1 MVKRSN
7 FPEWKCWQLFKK
19 SKHLDKLWSMCCCI
33 QLFATPRTVAHQP
46 PLSMEFPG
54 KNTGVG
60 CHRLLQGFILTQGS
74 NPCLLHWQVESL
86 PLSPQGSPMVKWYLQ
101 LNGGPQ
107 DASPLWQSIEERSH
121 SVVSN
126 SLRSHGLYPTRLLRP
141 WDFPGKSTGMG
152 CHFLLQGIFLTQ
164 GSNPGLPQC
173 RQILYHL
180 SHQVG

>member
-1 MVKRSN
+1 MVFSHSV
-7 FPEWKCWQLFKK
+7 QLFT
-19 SKHLDKLWSMCCCI
+19 
-33 QLFATPRTVAHQP
+33 TPWTVAHQP

-152 CHFLLQGIFLTQ
+152 CHFLLQGIFPTQ
-164 GSNPGLPQC
+164 GSNPGLLHC
-173 RQILYHL
+173 RQTLYL
-180 SHQVG
+180 LRHQATVNK